1 MRRFLL
7 DTKPAQDFN
16 NDRHDIRQRADAE
29 RQRGNRIGI
38 CTPVLGELWSGIEGS
53 ETRQENLQRLR
64 HGLSRLLLWPYDQ
77 AAAAEFGRIFTEL
90 KRRGRS
96 MQQVDIQIAAIA
108 LSLGNTTVVTE
119 DSDLSAVPGLTVE
132 NWAAPIEGSAP

>member
-16 NDRHDIRQRADAE
+16 NNRNGVRQRADAE
-29 RQRGNRIGI
+29 RLRGNRIGI
-38 CTPVLGELWSGIEGS
+38 CVPVLGELWAGIEGS
-53 ETRQENLQRLR
+53 ATREQNLRR
-64 HGLSRLLLWPYDQ
+64 MRRGLSRLIIWPYDEV
-77 AAAAEFGRIFTEL
+77 AAAEYGRIFTEL
-90 KRRGRS
+90 KRIGRP

-108 LSLGNTTVVTE
+108 FALGNCTVVTM

-132 NWAAPIEGSAP
+132 NWAYAER